1 MSGFDNGGAAP
12 PPPPPPSAGG
22 GGAIPQRGLGDILTA
37 AFELYRANAAKL
49 ITIVAIV
56 VVPLTFLI
64 ALLTSTLTNN
74 VQKAVTSIT
83 VDPNTGQITTTA
95 GATTSWGNIILLS
108 LLTGLLGFVI
118 QYLLTGALTRGAAGS
133 MLGREVD
140 VKASYSYAFSRLLPL
155 IGLAILIG
163 LVVAGGLIL
172 LIIPGIIFA
181 VFLSMAVPAFIVERL
196 GVTAS
201 MSRSWNLVRNYW
213 WHTLGVIVVAAIIA
227 GVITRILGA
236 IGGSSFIG
244 VWITSAI
251 GQIITAPF
259 TALVAVVLYV
269 DLRAR
274 HEGLSA
280 DQLGTELDAAHS

>member
-74 VQKAVTSIT
+74 VQQAVTSIQ
-83 VDPNTGQITTTA
+83 VDPNTGQLTTT
-95 GATTSWGNIILLS
+95 GGSTTSWGNIILLS

-181 VFLSMAVPAFIVERL
+181 VFLSMAVPAFIIERL

-213 WHTLGVIVVAAIIA
+213 WHTLLVIVVAGIIA

-274 HEGLSA
+274 HEGLTA